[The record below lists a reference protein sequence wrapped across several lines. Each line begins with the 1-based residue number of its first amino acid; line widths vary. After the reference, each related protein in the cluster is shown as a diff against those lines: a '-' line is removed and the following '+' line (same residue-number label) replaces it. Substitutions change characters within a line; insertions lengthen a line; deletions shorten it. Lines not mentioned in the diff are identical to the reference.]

1 MISPSHELRNGI
13 MMPLKFQD
21 FGLQNSMV
29 RIVSSVK
36 CSLHIAKCMICSEV
50 EGLCIERLCMQQE

>member
-1 MISPSHELRNGI
+1 MISPSHESRNGI

-29 RIVSSVK
+29 
-36 CSLHIAKCMICSEV
+36 E
-50 EGLCIERLCMQQE
+50 LCLVLKVAYILSNA

>member
-1 MISPSHELRNGI
+1 MMSPSHESRNGI

-21 FGLQNSMV
+21 FGLQNSMG

-36 CSLHIAKCMICSEV
+36 GSLNIVKMHD
-50 EGLCIERLCMQQE
+50 L